1 MAEVAKSIY
10 QKIVEAGL
18 PVKIEEVVYAIN
30 EKRLKTQGPKVID
43 RYDENFVI
51 EFTNLNDIKDQMPVP
66 TEISKVWMSIGKR
79 AVEINLKDADDKEL
93 MQISTNLEDEYDPKF
108 KEIMKENGFIE
119 I

>member
-79 AVEINLKDADDKEL
+79 AVEINLKEKKYE
-93 MQISTNLEDEYDPKF
+93 ISGYANLEDEYDPKF